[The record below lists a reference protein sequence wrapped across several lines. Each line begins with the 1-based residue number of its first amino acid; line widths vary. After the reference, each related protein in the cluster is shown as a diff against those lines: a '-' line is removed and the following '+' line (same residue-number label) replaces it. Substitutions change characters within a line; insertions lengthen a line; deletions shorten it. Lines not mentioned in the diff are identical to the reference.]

1 MVVSSYDNIPKGPPL
16 TGGRCSVPSK
26 SPLSNPP
33 AGWPLAGPLD
43 SIPTKSRLPVPT
55 KTPFAQW
62 IPDFKTNR
70 PPLKEVSTTKGDKKL
85 RPGHSAPPANVKF
98 PSPTDAVRPS
108 RLPTADVS
116 HITGASIRP
125 STLPGRI
132 GVQTSQSEKEAS
144 ASCDGLLVF
153 LIILLLGGVF
163 SGCLLLMQCAGSL
176 LRRIGRRYG
185 WKWVKR
191 SDSVDLENAIYHLK
205 DYPGAFEEHHLVLL
219 REVLADYGDSS
230 YVRADEKAAEE
241 GRLDSTYCSSLPE
254 PRPARMAP
262 EHSIPC

>member
-1 MVVSSYDNIPKGPPL
+1 MFVSSYDNIPKGSPL
-16 TGGRCSVPSK
+16 TGS
-26 SPLSNPP
+26 
-33 AGWPLAGPLD
+33 LD
-43 SIPTKSRLPVPT
+43 PIPTKSRLPVPT

-62 IPDFKTNR
+62 LPDFKTKR
-70 PPLKEVSTTKGDKKL
+70 RPLKEVSTTKGDEKL

-98 PSPTDAVRPS
+98 PSPNDAVRPS
-108 RLPTADVS
+108 RLPTVSVS

-125 STLPGRI
+125 SSLPGRI
-132 GVQTSQSEKEAS
+132 GVQTSRSDEEPS
-144 ASCDGLLVF
+144 AHCDGLLVF
-153 LIILLLGGVF
+153 LIILLLLGVF

-176 LRRIGRRYG
+176 LRRIGRRFG

-205 DYPGAFEEHHLVLL
+205 DCPGTFEEHHLVLL

-230 YVRADEKAAEE
+230 YVRGGEKAAEE

-262 EHSIPC
+262 GHSFHCS

>member
-1 MVVSSYDNIPKGPPL
+1 MFVSSHDNIPRGPPL
-16 TGGRCSVPSK
+16 T
-26 SPLSNPP
+26 
-33 AGWPLAGPLD
+33 GPLD

-62 IPDFKTNR
+62 IPDVKADR

-108 RLPTADVS
+108 RLPTAGVS
-116 HITGASIRP
+116 HITRASICP
-125 STLPGRI
+125 SSLPGRI
-132 GVQTSQSEKEAS
+132 GVQTSQSEEEAS
-144 ASCDGLLVF
+144 AHCDGLLVF
-153 LIILLLGGVF
+153 LIILLLLGVF
-163 SGCLLLMQCAGSL
+163 SGCLLLVQCAGSL
-176 LRRIGRRYG
+176 LRRIGRRFG

-205 DYPGAFEEHHLVLL
+205 DHQGAFEEHHLVLL
-219 REVLADYGDSS
+219 REVLADYGNSS
-230 YVRADEKAAEE
+230 YARAGEKAAEE
-241 GRLDSTYCSSLPE
+241 GRLDSTYCSSLSE

-262 EHSIPC
+262 EHSFHCS